1 MLVECSVHLKILFV
15 HRQIREDEPI
25 PGAKQVQHIY
35 NNTEAMSL
43 LAVRLR
49 MRPLYNLV
57 FCFLCLFRDRTG
69 RVFIII

>member
-1 MLVECSVHLKILFV
+1 MLVECSSALENSFCFIGRSVRICLFG
-15 HRQIREDEPI
+15 RNE
-25 PGAKQVQHIY
+25 VQHIY

-57 FCFLCLFRDRTG
+57 FCFPLL
-69 RVFIII
+69 VS